1 MFSILCHRYS
11 PNVRDTWKDRVVGS
25 GGNFLSLG
33 SHMIDQAVVL
43 FGTPDRVFGDV
54 RAQRAGGV
62 LDDAWEVHLYY
73 NDANSSSSPDQHGL
87 HTGGFRAILKGS
99 LLAKDHGLRYM
110 VHGDHGSWMKVG
122 VDTQEEALMHGTL
135 PTYPPDVPSSGDL
148 LPEYPIGSEASTHEV
163 SYGSEPRNQWGVLT
177 TTSPA
182 NPTSSTIVLTPPV
195 AGSYHL
201 LYDELHARIVHG
213 VKPAVDPMVSVTVL
227 RIIELARQSSREG
240 RVLNYTLE

>member
-1 MFSILCHRYS
+1 
-11 PNVRDTWKDRVVGS
+11 
-25 GGNFLSLG
+25 
-33 SHMIDQAVVL
+33 MIDQAVVL

-73 NDANSSSSPDQHGL
+73 NDANSSTVPDAHGL

-122 VDTQEEALMHGTL
+122 VDTQEEALMQGIL
-135 PTYPPDVPSSGDL
+135 PSYPPDVPSGEL
-148 LPEYPIGSEASTHEV
+148 LTEYPVGSESSSHEV
-163 SYGSEPRNQWGVLT
+163 TYGSEPRNQWGVLT
-177 TTSPA
+177 TSSPEH
-182 NPTSSTIVLTPPV
+182 PTSSTIVLTPPV
-195 AGSYHL
+195 TGSYHL
-201 LYDELHARIVHG
+201 LYEELHTRIVHG
-213 VKPAVDPMVSVTVL
+213 AKPAVDPTVSVTVL

-240 RVLNYTLE
+240 RVLNYTPA